1 MHAMNSKRSLRAS
14 NVAHCAHL
22 KPSHPSLIMIYLI
35 LTASL
40 LNRFGP
46 NEEREARYHMALTET
61 LSHLPTSIRPVLVEN
76 NGTRKTMLDHYVH
89 DGKSVPVVY
98 TETNRN
104 PPSDK
109 GMNEFIDLKEVI
121 RVIGI
126 QETDII
132 IKLTGRYRMMD
143 ASFFIQVI
151 HEADRYDAWMK
162 FYGTCSLRFEPY
174 DCVLGCYAI
183 RALYLSWFPLP
194 MIRLYPSA
202 EVAFATY
209 VRRSLPR
216 IQEIQTLGVECC
228 FGEDGRILHV

>member
-1 MHAMNSKRSLRAS
+1 MRAS
-14 NVAHCAHL
+14 NDAQCAHL
-22 KPSHPSLIMIYLI
+22 KPQHPLLIMIYLI
-35 LTASL
+35 LTATL

-46 NEEREARYHMALTET
+46 NEERDARYHTALTET
-61 LSHLPTSIRPVLVEN
+61 LSHLPASIIPVLVEN
-76 NGTRKTMLDHYVH
+76 NGQRPTMLDHYVH
-89 DGKSVPVVY
+89 HGKRVPVVY

-104 PPSDK
+104 PPEDK

-121 RVIGI
+121 RIVGI
-126 QETDII
+126 KETDII
-132 IKLTGRYRMMD
+132 IKLTGRYRVMD
-143 ASFFIQVI
+143 ASFFTQVVQ
-151 HEADRYDAWMK
+151 EADAHDVWMK

-174 DCVLGCYAI
+174 ECILGCFAM
-183 RALYLSWFPLP
+183 RAMYLSWFPLP

-202 EVAFATY
+202 EVAVATY

>member
-1 MHAMNSKRSLRAS
+1 
-14 NVAHCAHL
+14 
-22 KPSHPSLIMIYLI
+22 MIYLI

-46 NEEREARYHMALTET
+46 NEERESRYHTALTET
-61 LSHLPTSIRPVLVEN
+61 LSHLPASIRPVLVEN
-76 NGTRKTMLDHYVH
+76 NGLRQTMLDHYVH
-89 DGKSVPVVY
+89 DGKRVPVVY

-104 PPSDK
+104 PSSNK

-121 RVIGI
+121 QIVGI

-132 IKLTGRYRMMD
+132 IKVTGRYRVMD
-143 ASFFIQVI
+143 ASFFTQVI
-151 HEADRYDAWMK
+151 REIDRYHVWMK

-174 DCVLGCYAI
+174 ECILGCYAI

-194 MIRLYPSA
+194 MINLYPSA

-209 VRRSLPR
+209 VRRSIPR
-216 IQEIQTLGVECC
+216 IQEIETLGVECC

>member
-1 MHAMNSKRSLRAS
+1 
-14 NVAHCAHL
+14 
-22 KPSHPSLIMIYLI
+22 MIYLI

-46 NEEREARYHMALTET
+46 NEEREARYHTALTET

-76 NGTRKTMLDHYVH
+76 NGLRQTMLDHYVH
-89 DGKSVPVVY
+89 DGKRVPVIY
-98 TETNRN
+98 TDTNRN

-121 RVIGI
+121 QVVGI

-132 IKLTGRYRMMD
+132 IKVTGRYRMMD
-143 ASFFIQVI
+143 ASFVTQVI
-151 HEADRYDAWMK
+151 READRYDAWMK

-174 DCVLGCYAI
+174 ECVLGCYAI

-228 FGEDGRILHV
+228 FGEDGRILCV

>member
-1 MHAMNSKRSLRAS
+1 
-14 NVAHCAHL
+14 
-22 KPSHPSLIMIYLI
+22 MIYLI

-61 LSHLPTSIRPVLVEN
+61 LSHLPADMIPVLVEN
-76 NGTRKTMLDHYVH
+76 NGKRSTMLDHYVH
-89 DGKSVPVVY
+89 NGKEVRVVY

-104 PPSDK
+104 PPLDK

-121 RVIGI
+121 QIVGI
-126 QETDII
+126 QEKDII
-132 IKLTGRYRMMD
+132 IKITGRYRVMD
-143 ASFFIQVI
+143 ASFFTQIVQEVNA
-151 HEADRYDAWMK
+151 HDVWMK
-162 FYGTCSLRFEPY
+162 FCGAYHLRWDPY
-174 DCVLGCYAI
+174 DCILGCYAM
-183 RALYLSWFPLP
+183 RAMYLSWFPLS
-194 MIRLYPSA
+194 MIRMYPSA